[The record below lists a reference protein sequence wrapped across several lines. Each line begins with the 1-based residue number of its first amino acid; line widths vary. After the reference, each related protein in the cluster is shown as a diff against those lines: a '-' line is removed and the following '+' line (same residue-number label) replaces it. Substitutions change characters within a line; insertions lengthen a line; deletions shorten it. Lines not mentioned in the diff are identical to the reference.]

1 MQNNTD
7 YQQYVNTLNGFITT
21 INNNVANLNRSNE
34 IVANMFYSMDRA
46 YNNQP
51 NDMVY
56 FSVNN
61 NRRRRLNMP
70 SRTLSPVSNIP
81 EQELPVPSIEQEQPI
96 PSIEQEQ
103 PVLSIEPIP
112 PSNNDGYRQ
121 LSINN
126 LTTVIN
132 DNIRKM
138 KYGDIVNPIDT
149 VCAIT
154 QEEFENDNIVG
165 VFNNCNHIFNYDAL
179 LNWIV
184 RDQTCPCCRRNIL
197 ANTNII
203 SYVEPQTHENLF
215 LTIPQFS
222 RYLLGDL
229 LSGN

>member
-1 MQNNTD
+1 MANNVRFVDSLKVGAYQTD
-7 YQQYVNTLNGFITT
+7 GSGGGGGSLT

-132 DNIRKM
+132 DNIRKYE
-138 KYGDIVNPIDT
+138 KT
-149 VCAIT
+149 
-154 QEEFENDNIVG
+154 
-165 VFNNCNHIFNYDAL
+165 
-179 LNWIV
+179 
-184 RDQTCPCCRRNIL
+184 
-197 ANTNII
+197 
-203 SYVEPQTHENLF
+203 
-215 LTIPQFS
+215 
-222 RYLLGDL
+222 
-229 LSGN
+229 